1 MAASASRHQTVEFQ
15 ANLPELIALKF
26 PTPRGPFQTKGGER
40 FMYTLTD
47 GRVMFVDPPLAQQ
60 ITRLGVNVRETFYI
74 QLKWSGKRDD
84 PKNWLMWLSPET
96 EKARTEAEGVVP
108 DITPASDLEN
118 QLADSL
124 AVANAHRMVGE
135 QANGTFV
142 VPALPHS
149 PPTKSA
155 QPLAPA
161 QGAEKQGSA
170 PASATPA
177 PAATTPTKAAYGYG
191 AAMIEFLVMAGRA
204 AQAAQR
210 TLGAEG
216 AGLQLDSRDVC
227 ALATTAFIQAA
238 REGWIVWRPGEV
250 ER

>member
-15 ANLPELIALKF
+15 VNLPELVALKF
-26 PTPRGPFQTKGGER
+26 PTPRGPFQTRGGER
-40 FMYTLTD
+40 FMYTLID
-47 GRVMFVDPPLAQQ
+47 DRVLFVDPALAQQ
-60 ITRLGVNVRETFYI
+60 ITSLGVNVRETFYI

-84 PKNWLMWLSPET
+84 PKTWLMWLSPET
-96 EKARTEAEGVVP
+96 EKARAAAESVALEN
-108 DITPASDLEN
+108 TPASDLEN
-118 QLADSL
+118 KLADSL

-142 VPALPHS
+142 VPALPLR
-149 PPTKSA
+149 PPMKSTQSQA
-155 QPLAPA
+155 RA
-161 QGAEKQGSA
+161 QGTEMQGSA
-170 PASATPA
+170 PASAA
-177 PAATTPTKAAYGYG
+177 PTRVATVPIKAAYG

-204 AQAAQR
+204 AQAAQK

-250 ER
+250 EC